1 MGEPA
6 KVIMVTPDE
15 LEQLVRKAVREA
27 MGAPANDAEFIETAD
42 VAKLLGVSTKSVSK
56 YVRSEGL
63 PAVKA
68 GAHYRFK
75 RADVVAWLERRAVTA
90 GAHVTKHVEKLRKL
104 R

>member
-1 MGEPA
+1 
-6 KVIMVTPDE
+6 MVSALIE
-15 LEQLVRKAVREA
+15 AVESAVRRVIREE
-27 MGAPANDAEFIETAD
+27 MGLKPSHENDFIDTAD